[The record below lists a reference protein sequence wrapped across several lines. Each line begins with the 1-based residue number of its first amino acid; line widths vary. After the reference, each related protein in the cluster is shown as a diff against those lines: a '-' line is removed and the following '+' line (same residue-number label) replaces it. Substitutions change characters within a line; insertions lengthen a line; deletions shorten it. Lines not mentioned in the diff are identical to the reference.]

1 MRQALLIIISIMLSG
16 CISYTNDKGQ
26 RCLADIDPIA
36 AVAMGGFV
44 RCYGK
49 PDENNSKVEQ
59 ITQDVQKIESE

>member
-1 MRQALLIIISIMLSG
+1 MLSG

-49 PDENNSKVEQ
+49 PDENNEKVEQ
-59 ITQDVQKIESE
+59 IVQDEKN

>member
-1 MRQALLIIISIMLSG
+1 MRQSLLIIISIMLSG

-49 PDENNSKVEQ
+49 PDENNEKVEQ
-59 ITQDVQKIESE
+59 IVQDEKN